1 MTKIKIALICLFF
14 FTATQAQINELG
26 VFVGGSN
33 FIGDVGSTTYVNPN
47 SPAIGLVYKWN
58 KTPRH
63 SWRFSYTQAKL
74 EGNDKNSDDIQR
86 RNRNLFFQNNIKELS
101 GGIEFNFFDFDLNK
115 KLDKKVSPY
124 FFTGLNFLLFKQME
138 FPTTPSTIPLTLLIN
153 SKATKVSS
161 GKNFAIPLII
171 GVKSNLTS
179 NFVLGFEI
187 GTRYTFTD
195 DLDGNLTSFNL
206 GNVNNKDWYVFSG
219 FTLTYMFGTKPCFC
233 AE

>member
-1 MTKIKIALICLFF
+1 MNKIFFALLCCCY

-26 VFVGGSN
+26 VFAGGSN
-33 FIGDVGSTTYVNPN
+33 FIGDVGSTTYINPN

-63 SWRFSYTQAKL
+63 SWRFSYTQTKL
-74 EGNDKNSDDIQR
+74 KGNDKNSDDFQR
-86 RNRNLFFQNNIKELS
+86 RNRNLSFQNNIKELS
-101 GGIEFNFFDFDLNK
+101 GGIEFNFFDFDLHK

-124 FFTGLNFLLFKQME
+124 FFTGLSFLLFKQME
-138 FPTTPSTIPLTLLIN
+138 YPITTN
-153 SKATKVSS
+153 NVANQVSS

-187 GTRYTFTD
+187 GTRYSFTD

-206 GNVNNKDWYVFSG
+206 GNVYNKDWYVFSG
-219 FTLTYMFGTKPCFC
+219 ITLSYMFGTKPCFC

>member
-1 MTKIKIALICLFF
+1 MNKFFFALLSCCC

-33 FIGDVGSTTYVNPN
+33 FIGDVGSTQYINPN
-47 SPAIGLVYKWN
+47 SPALGLIYKWN

-63 SWRFSYTQAKL
+63 SWRFSYIQAKL
-74 EGNDKNSDDIQR
+74 IGNDKNSDDKQR
-86 RNRNLFFQNNIKELS
+86 NSRQLDFQNNIKELS

-115 KLDKKVSPY
+115 KLDKKISPY
-124 FFTGLNFLLFKQME
+124 FFTGLSFLLFKRME
-138 FPTTPSTIPLTLLIN
+138 YPSTTN
-153 SKATKVSS
+153 SDANQVSS
-161 GKNFAIPLII
+161 GKNYAIPLII

-187 GTRYTFTD
+187 GARYSFTD

-206 GNVNNKDWYVFSG
+206 GNVTNKDWYVFSG

>member
-1 MTKIKIALICLFF
+1 MNKFFFALLSCCC

-33 FIGDVGSTTYVNPN
+33 FIGDVGSTQYINPN
-47 SPAIGLVYKWN
+47 SPALGLIYKWN

-63 SWRFSYTQAKL
+63 SWRFSYAQSNIIGK
-74 EGNDKNSDDIQR
+74 DIHSDDIQR
-86 RNRNLFFQNNIKELS
+86 RNRNLSFQNNINEFS

-115 KLDKKVSPY
+115 KLDKKISPY
-124 FFTGLNFLLFKQME
+124 FFTGLSFLLFKRME
-138 FPTTPSTIPLTLLIN
+138 YPSTTN
-153 SKATKVSS
+153 SDANQVSS
-161 GKNFAIPLII
+161 GKNYAIPLII

-206 GNVNNKDWYVFSG
+206 GNVTNKDWYVFSG
-219 FTLTYMFGTKPCFC
+219 ITLTYMFGTKPCFC

>member
-1 MTKIKIALICLFF
+1 MNKIFFALLCCFY

-26 VFVGGSN
+26 FFAGGSN
-33 FIGDVGSTTYVNPN
+33 FIGDVGSAAYINPN

-58 KTPRH
+58 KSPRH

-74 EGNDKNSDDIQR
+74 IGNDKNSNDIQR
-86 RNRNLFFQNNIKELS
+86 QNRNLSFQNNIKELS

-124 FFTGLNFLLFKQME
+124 FFTGLSFLLFKQME
-138 FPTTPSTIPLTLLIN
+138 YTSSSSPIAN
-153 SKATKVSS
+153 SVANQVSS
-161 GKNFAIPLII
+161 GKSFAIPLII